1 MNPYLKKEEVM
12 NQEDK
17 ILVAQI
23 IAISIEYCFQKVT
36 NQLNYYNWDS
46 KWQYYSDFYKKHH
59 VQDFFKN
66 NLKFLI
72 SLKIHEDKSLFN
84 DFLHNT
90 LVASIAG
97 QNEKAKSAL
106 LLDPN
111 NSYEVKLDDDID
123 LYSLNSFIDENILIA
138 IYRYMHHLGKTSKQ
152 SSMFKKIITYALSS
166 GIYKHSNGFADLVK
180 NKKSCNLRCNPE
192 DFANVASGILKEDK
206 SYEYLFKFIFKDS
219 LQGVRSVA
227 DSLSKDN
234 DFLKEIYN
242 CLSDKDKELFIF
254 SSRGVDLV
262 SASVVFDPD
271 IISRT
276 YERFKEVPFEDYN
289 MRYFLSKHYPQ
300 IFNKKLKEM
309 MVKKDREKCAETIVI
324 ASKFSGITE
333 KIARYIRSESSE
345 KRAFNVFRRIKDS
358 LFSQANVQKLM
369 TQFAD
374 TKHDRLLA
382 EVIKDC
388 PDNLLY
394 LFISNKLVRSK
405 YTWSNNSYQKRSS

>member
-1 MNPYLKKEEVM
+1 
-12 NQEDK
+12 
-17 ILVAQI
+17 
-23 IAISIEYCFQKVT
+23 
-36 NQLNYYNWDS
+36 
-46 KWQYYSDFYKKHH
+46 
-59 VQDFFKN
+59 
-66 NLKFLI
+66 
-72 SLKIHEDKSLFN
+72 
-84 DFLHNT
+84 
-90 LVASIAG
+90 
-97 QNEKAKSAL
+97 
-106 LLDPN
+106 
-111 NSYEVKLDDDID
+111 
-123 LYSLNSFIDENILIA
+123 
-138 IYRYMHHLGKTSKQ
+138 
-152 SSMFKKIITYALSS
+152 MFKKIITYALSS

-180 NKKSCNLRCNPE
+180 NKKSCNLRSDPE
-192 DFANVASGILKEDK
+192 DFANVASDILKEDK
-206 SYEYLFKFIFKDS
+206 SYEYLFEFIFNDS
-219 LQGVRSVA
+219 SQGVRSVT
-227 DSLSKDN
+227 DSLFKDN

-262 SASVVFDPD
+262 SESVVSDPD

-309 MVKKDREKCAETIVI
+309 MVKKDREKCSETIVI

-345 KRAFNVFRRIKDS
+345 KRAYSIFRRIKDS
-358 LFSQANVQKLM
+358 LFGQANVQKLM